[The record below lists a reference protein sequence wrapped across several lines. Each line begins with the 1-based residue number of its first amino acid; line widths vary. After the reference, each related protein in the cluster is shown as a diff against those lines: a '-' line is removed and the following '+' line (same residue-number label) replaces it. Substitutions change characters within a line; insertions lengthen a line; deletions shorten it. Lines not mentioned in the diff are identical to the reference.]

1 MTLRILQNEEANA
14 RLKATIQRSG
24 KLGLTDATAK
34 RLGFGEGSAVQ
45 FAEDDEEKGVYYL
58 INKVSPDAEN
68 AYKVCKA
75 GDYFY
80 VNARGLFDRLG
91 FDYEKYNIIF
101 DLKRDQSYPDM
112 EVWKMKQRIS
122 PRKKN
127 PEE

>member
-1 MTLRILQNEEANA
+1 MALRILQNEEANT

-24 KLGLTDATAK
+24 KLGFTDATAK
-34 RLGFGEGSAVQ
+34 RLGFGEGCAVQ
-45 FAEDDEEKGVYYL
+45 FAEDDEEQGVYYL
-58 INKVSPDAEN
+58 INKVSPESEN